1 MQPEDRM
8 GAERDLFSMAAGAD
22 RTELKAHAALY
33 AAREASTV
41 QPAAAAAVE
50 VTPRPRPVPQ
60 GGAAVAR
67 RMREQL
73 VAERAQLLAVS
84 RNGRAVTD
92 RSIPSAAILR
102 FRLSDLPRLTR
113 PTPRPRPE
121 GTDGGP
127 SGPGEPRS

>member
-41 QPAAAAAVE
+41 QPAAVAAVE

-73 VAERAQLLAVS
+73 VAERAQLLTVS

-102 FRLSDLPRLTR
+102 FRLSDLPRLT
-113 PTPRPRPE
+113 PRPRPE